1 MLQFR
6 EPEKNASF
14 PALESRI
21 LKFWETTRAFER
33 QEEIRSGGEPFHFYD
48 GPPFATGLPH
58 YGHLLAG
65 TLKDIVPRYWS
76 LRGRSVDRRFGWD
89 CHGLPVENEIQKSL
103 NLAGQAEIKAYGV
116 DKFNEACRSIVMRYT
131 GEWEKTVLRMGRW
144 VHFQGGYKT
153 MDPSFM
159 ESVWWVFKAC
169 FDKGLIYEG
178 YRVQP
183 YSPKLSTPLSNFEV
197 NQGYKDRQ
205 DPSLTLK
212 FFLEGDPDQAALL
225 VWTTTPWTLPSNLA
239 VAVGPEIEYVKL
251 RAEGEVYW
259 IAKPRLSAY
268 FDEAKVEIL
277 ETKTGAQ
284 LAGRKYRRLFPHC
297 PMMSENQYT
306 LLLADF
312 VSTEDGA
319 GAVHIAPSFGE
330 EDFQLGA
337 AQGLGLWDPLDA
349 DGKFTDLVPD
359 WKGQEAKEADKAII
373 HALKEKGL
381 VFKHDT
387 FVHSYPHCYRTG
399 APLLYRAMRTWF
411 MGLDKPV
418 TNAEGVTKTLKQWM
432 IDSNQE
438 ITWVPNHIKDGRF
451 GKWLDGARDWN
462 LSRNRFWGTAIPVWK
477 SEDGAMICVGSIE
490 ELARLSGRDAA
501 TITDLHTH
509 FIDAI
514 ELRTN
519 DGKTFDPSGTVYRR
533 TSEVLDC
540 WFESGSMPYAQLHYP
555 FENAQGFDQL
565 FPADFIAEGLDQ
577 TRGWFYT
584 LTVLGAALF
593 QKQAFKNVIV
603 NGILLAED
611 GQKMSKSLRN
621 YPDPNGILEGIGADA
636 LRMYLI
642 NSAAVKA
649 EELRFSEAGVR
660 EVVRSVLLPLWNSLS
675 LFATYHNADRSKGQL
690 SWDPAAPL
698 SSLQLSELDRWILA
712 EMQDLLGTIER
723 EMEGF
728 RLYNVVPEVVKFID
742 SLTNWYIRR
751 SRRRFWK
758 STDDGDKVAAYAT
771 LHRVL
776 KDFAVVL
783 APYMPFV
790 AEEMWQILVAEVDPS
805 APRSVHHADM
815 PRPDESLKDAVGIR
829 RTHLA
834 RAVVE
839 LGRSLRSAH
848 DLKVRQALATLTVVP
863 RSDEAAEDL
872 LAMREVILEE
882 LNVKAL
888 EIERDE
894 SHLVSLS
901 ARPNFKTLGKK
912 LGPAL
917 KSVGEAL
924 KALSQEDLRKAAS
937 GEAIV
942 VDGHELSGEDLLID
956 RATKGE
962 LVVLAA
968 PEATVALDPRV
979 TPELRRECMAR
990 ELQARIQARRKEL
1003 DLAVTDRVVVVVRS
1017 ESDEIAQV
1025 LAEHGATLAD
1035 EVQADALS
1043 HEATPGDEAK
1053 VEGVPV
1059 AFVVEKA

>member
-6 EPEKNASF
+6 EPEKNPSF
-14 PALESRI
+14 PSLEGRI

-33 QEEIRSGGEPFHFYD
+33 QEELRKDAPPFHFYD

-103 NLAGQAEIKAYGV
+103 NLAGQAEIKAHGV

-144 VHFQGGYKT
+144 VHFQGGYRT

-159 ESVWWVFKAC
+159 ESVWWVFKTC

-212 FFLEGDPDQAALL
+212 FFLENDPDGGALL

-239 VAVGPEIEYVKL
+239 VALGADIPYVKL
-251 RAEGEVYW
+251 RSEGHVYW
-259 IAKPRLSAY
+259 IAEPRLAAY
-268 FDEAKVEIL
+268 FDPKRIEIL
-277 ETKTGAQ
+277 ETKKGSE
-284 LAGRKYRRLFPHC
+284 LAGLRYKPLFGYTPKL
-297 PMMSENQYT
+297 SDKQYT

-337 AQGLGLWDPLDA
+337 SEGLGLWDPLDA
-349 DGKFTDLVPD
+349 DGRFTDLVPD

-381 VFKHDT
+381 VFKHET

-411 MGLDKPV
+411 MGLDRPV
-418 TNAEGVTKTLKQWM
+418 TNSDGVTKTLKQWM

-438 ITWVPNHIKDGRF
+438 ITWVPGHIKDGRF

-477 SEDGAMICVGSIE
+477 AEDGDMICVGSIE

-509 FIDAI
+509 FIDSI
-514 ELRTN
+514 ELKTN
-519 DGKTFDPSGTVYRR
+519 DGKTFDPSGKVYRR

-555 FENAQGFDQL
+555 FEKADGFEAL

-593 QKQAFKNVIV
+593 QKPAFKNVIV

-621 YPDPNGILEGIGADA
+621 YPDPTLILEQIGADA

-649 EELRFSEAGVR
+649 EELRFSETGVR

-675 LFATYHNADRSKGQL
+675 LFTTYHNADRAKGQL
-690 SWDPAAPL
+690 SWDPSAPL

-712 EMQDLLGTIER
+712 ELQDLLATIER

-790 AEEMWQILVAEVDPS
+790 AEEMWQILVAEIDPS

-815 PRPDESLKDAVGIR
+815 PKPDESLKDEVGIR

-834 RAVVE
+834 RAIVE
-839 LGRSLRSAH
+839 LGRSLRSAN
-848 DLKVRQALATLTVVP
+848 DLKVRQPLATLTVVP
-863 RSDEAAEDL
+863 RSDESEADI
-872 LAMREVILEE
+872 LAMKDVILEE

-888 EIERDE
+888 AVDREE

-901 ARPNFKTLGKK
+901 ARPNFKTLGKR

-917 KSVGEAL
+917 KTVGDAL
-924 KALSQEDLRKAAS
+924 KTLSQDDLRQAADGKTIS
-937 GEAIV
+937 VA
-942 VDGHELSGEDLLID
+942 GHELSPEDLLID
-956 RATKGE
+956 RATKGD

-968 PEATVALDPRV
+968 PQATVALDPKI

-990 ELQARIQARRKEL
+990 ELQARIQARRKDM
-1003 DLAVTDRVVVVVRS
+1003 DLSVTDRVAVVVKAD
-1017 ESDEIAQV
+1017 SDEVAQV
-1025 LAEHGATLAD
+1025 VAEFGAALSE
-1035 EVQADALS
+1035 EVQADSLRFEKAS
-1043 HEATPGDEAK
+1043 TDDARI
-1053 VEGVPV
+1053 EGVSVGIEV
-1059 AFVVEKA
+1059 AKA